1 MTDYDASRTDG
12 ATDETGNL
20 IAASKVEGTD
30 VYNRQGETLGSVY
43 DVMLDKR
50 SGKVAYAVMSFGG
63 FLGIGQGYHPV
74 PWGMLEYDENQGG
87 YVVDLNKE
95 QLEGAPSYED
105 QTNPDWSNPDYTR
118 GIDDYYG
125 STRGML

>member
-1 MTDYDASRTDG
+1 MTDYDASRTDV
-12 ATDETGNL
+12 ATDETGSL
-20 IAASKVEGTD
+20 IAASKVEGTN

-50 SGKVAYAVMSFGG
+50 AGTVAYAIISFGG
-63 FLGIGQGYHPV
+63 FLGMGQSYHPV
-74 PWGMLEYDENQGG
+74 PWDMLEYDENQGG

-95 QLEGAPSYED
+95 MLEGAPFYDD
-105 QTNPDWSNPDYTR
+105 QTDPDWSNPDYSR

-125 STRGML
+125 ATRRML